1 MKNSAYRHSSQRF
14 SLGFTLV
21 ELLVGIALG
30 VVVLGGVLA
39 VYIPTIK
46 SWSATA
52 SLAQIHDTES
62 VLHDI
67 FGTSIRQAGLLACG
81 RNYNIIDGTGL
92 SSADRAG
99 SINWALTTTEFLQ
112 KSFLAYAADHDVQTT
127 LGMEIQSKRL
137 TNRITTG
144 STYIGDA
151 FYVLAPSH
159 GFYRV
164 DAHDASS
171 ADKTITL
178 SSRLSKNISFKTGD
192 FFIVNDC
199 NNPMLIRAST
209 DAQSTYDTSTSKA
222 TIDLE
227 YTNAQSANIVHP
239 VNTVINVFEP
249 AIYYLRPQSG
259 VPTLYKATISAT
271 TPISLVHTPL
281 LTGVENLRVEYGITD
296 ASGRFIEKYE
306 TVNGPSG
313 AGNSADATLSNVHA
327 VRISVMIQAPSGDST
342 QSNIAFPNLKGE
354 LRYCFKD
361 GESTKDGFKDACPE
375 FLEPAIGGRRK
386 HKVIQ
391 FTYILPRI
399 ISI

>member
-1 MKNSAYRHSSQRF
+1 MKNFAHKHSSARS

-21 ELLVGIALG
+21 ELLVGISLG
-30 VVVLGGVLA
+30 VIVLGGVMS
-39 VYIPTIK
+39 VYIPTMK

-62 VLHDI
+62 VLHDV

-81 RNYNIIDGTGL
+81 RNFNIIDGTGL
-92 SSADRAG
+92 SSADRAD
-99 SINWALTTTEFLQ
+99 SINWAFKSSDFLVT
-112 KSFLAYAADHDVQTT
+112 SFLAFAADVSVQTT
-127 LGMEIQSKRL
+127 LGMEIQSNRL
-137 TNRITTG
+137 TNQITSG

-151 FYVLAPSH
+151 FYVLAPSR

-164 DAHDASS
+164 DAHDAST
-171 ADKTITL
+171 ANKTITL
-178 SSRLSKNISFKTGD
+178 SSRLSKNISFKSGD

-209 DAQSTYDTSTSKA
+209 DTQSTYDAGTNKA
-222 TIDLE
+222 TIDLK
-227 YTNAQSANIVHP
+227 YTNTQSANIVHP

-249 AIYYLRPQSG
+249 AIYYLRAQSG

-271 TPISLVHTPL
+271 TPLSLRHTPL
-281 LTGVENLRVEYGITD
+281 LTGVENLRIEYGIAD
-296 ASGRFIEKYE
+296 GSGKFIEKYE

-313 AGNSADATLSNVHA
+313 AGNSANASLSNVLS

-342 QSNIAFPNLKGE
+342 QSDISFPNLKGD
-354 LRYCFKD
+354 LLYCFRD
-361 GESTKDGFKDACPE
+361 GESAKEGFEDACPE
-375 FLEPAIGGRRK
+375 FLDPAIGGRKK